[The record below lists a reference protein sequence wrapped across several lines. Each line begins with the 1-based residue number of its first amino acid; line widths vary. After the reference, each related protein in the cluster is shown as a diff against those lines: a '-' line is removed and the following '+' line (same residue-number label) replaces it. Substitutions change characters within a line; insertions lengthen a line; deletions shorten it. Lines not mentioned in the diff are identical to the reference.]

1 MTLFDIVLILII
13 AMFGVAGFR
22 SGALRTIGSVVGFIV
37 GLTIANRYYG
47 DIANWAAP
55 MIGGQLLLAKV
66 IVYPLLVVVI
76 SKVIG
81 LAFWLVGK
89 IFGFIPLLGTFNL
102 VIGAFIGILEATLI
116 LGLAL
121 TLLMRYPSISVV
133 TEEVSRSSVA
143 PQLMSAF
150 SRLITLMPAE
160 FQSLDTL
167 DLASWQKVQQQAGE
181 RWKEY
186 QNLRGS
192 SGFQKIQELKHY
204 LQ

>member
-1 MTLFDIVLILII
+1 MTLFDIILIIII
-13 AMFGVAGFR
+13 AMFGVNGFR
-22 SGALRTIGSVVGFIV
+22 SGALRTIGSVVGFIA

-47 DIANWAAP
+47 DIATWIAP
-55 MIGGQLLLAKV
+55 MIGGQVLLAKV

-81 LAFWLVGK
+81 LLCWLVGK
-89 IFGFIPLLGTFNL
+89 MFGFIPLLGTFNL
-102 VIGAFIGILEATLI
+102 VIGAFIGALEATLI

-121 TLLMRYPSISVV
+121 TLLVRYPSISVV

-150 SRLITLMPAE
+150 SRLTTLMPAE

-167 DLASWQKVQQQAGE
+167 DLESWQKVQSQAGE

-192 SGFQKIQELKHY
+192 AGFQKIQELKHY
-204 LQ
+204 LR